1 MTKKKLLTN
10 RDGEVKDLSE
20 ISEDVFKSAEKVL
33 SVSLL
38 KKVAVRGQQKAPV
51 KDRITIRLSHEV
63 VTKFRATGD
72 GWQARVDAAL
82 KEWLSTHPSAI

>member
-10 RDGEVKDLSE
+10 RDGEIKDLSE

-33 SVSLL
+33 SASLL

-63 VTKFRATGD
+63 VTKFRATGH
-72 GWQARVDAAL
+72 GWQTRVDTAL
-82 KEWLSTHPSAI
+82 KEWQSTHPSVI